1 MLFPKRFWEGL
12 VDGSVTVAFRY
23 WKRPSVKAGGTLHA
37 PVGVLAIDAVD
48 RVALRDVTVAD
59 ARAAGYETRAA
70 LVADL
75 ERYRRPDT
83 LLHRIAFRYAG
94 EDPRRALRED
104 DRLDAAEI
112 AALRARLA
120 RMDRASHHGPW
131 TLQVLALIGDNPG
144 VLAADLAVQRGR
156 ERLPFKADVR
166 KLKALGLTE
175 SLRVGYRLSPRGRA
189 FLQAAARSKR

>member
-23 WKRPSVKAGGTLHA
+23 WKRPTVKAGGTLQA
-37 PVGVLAIDAVD
+37 PVGVLAIETVE
-48 RVALRDVTVAD
+48 RVALKDVTPAD
-59 ARAAGYETRAA
+59 AEAAGYPSRAA

-75 ERYRRPDT
+75 AKYRRPQT
-83 LLHRIAFRYAG
+83 ALHRIAFHYAG

-104 DRLDAAEI
+104 VSPEQVQE
-112 AALRARLA
+112 LRARLV
-120 RMDRASHHGPW
+120 RMDRASQRGPW
-131 TLQVLALIGDNPG
+131 TTEVLTLIRDQPET
-144 VLAADLAVQRGR
+144 LAATLAAQRGQ
-156 ERLPFKADVR
+156 EKLAFKADVR

-189 FLQAAARSKR
+189 VLDD